1 MAGTIEIFNMALGQ
15 IGSTETVMD
24 LNERS
29 LSLQSCVRYWSN
41 ARDSVLSDFPWS
53 FATKQQQLALTTS
66 TPVNWL
72 HQYLLPNDC
81 LRVQRIVIPDEPVSV
96 GMLYQL
102 TQNPPYELAWSES
115 GTVLKCDQNPCLLQ
129 YTMRIDDDGRFP
141 PEFVS
146 MVSMKLA
153 ASICVPLKSDPGL
166 AGNLEEQYLTR
177 LQSAQATALNQQQDF
192 PYNYNWQ
199 GEFRSL

>member
-29 LSLQSCVRYWSN
+29 LSLQTCVRYWN
-41 ARDSVLSDFPWS
+41 NVRDSVLSDFPWS
-53 FATKQQQLALTTS
+53 FATKQQQLGLTTE

-72 HQYLLPNDC
+72 HQYLLPADC
-81 LRVQRIVIPDEPVSV
+81 LRVQRVVIPDEPVSV
-96 GMLYQL
+96 GMLHQFH
-102 TQNPPYELAWSES
+102 QNPPYELMWSEA

-129 YTMRIDDDGRFP
+129 YTMRIEDDSRFP
-141 PEFVS
+141 PEFAS
-146 MVSMKLA
+146 MVSLALA
-153 ASICVPLKSDPGL
+153 ANICIPLKSDATL
-166 AGNLEEQYLTR
+166 AGRLEEQYKSR
-177 LQSAQATALNQQQDF
+177 LASAQATALNQQQDF
-192 PYNYNWQ
+192 PYNTAWQ